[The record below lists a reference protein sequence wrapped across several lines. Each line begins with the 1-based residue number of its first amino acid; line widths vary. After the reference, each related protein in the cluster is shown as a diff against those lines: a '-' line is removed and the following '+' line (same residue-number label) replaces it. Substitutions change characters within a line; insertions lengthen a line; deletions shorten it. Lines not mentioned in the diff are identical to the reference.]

1 MMVSTQETLG
11 PHRFP
16 ISIKGVILD
25 GTKVVLLRNE
35 RDEWELPGGKL
46 ELGEAPEDCVSRE
59 IKEELGLNV
68 VVDRIL
74 DTWVYHI
81 REGVDVF
88 IVTYGC
94 RPKPFS
100 QVTHSLEHKEAR
112 WFELSAIRGLTMPA
126 GYKNSIIIWADMM
139 GVHQ

>member
-1 MMVSTQETLG
+1 MMGSTQATFG

-16 ISIKGVILD
+16 ISIKGIILD
-25 GTKVVLLRNE
+25 GQKVVLLKNE

-46 ELGEAPEDCVSRE
+46 ELGEAPEDCVRRE
-59 IKEELGLNV
+59 IEEELGLKV
-68 VVDRIL
+68 VVDKIL

-81 REGVDVF
+81 RERVDVF

-112 WFELSAIRGLTMPA
+112 WFELSAIQGLRMPA
-126 GYKNSIIIWADMM
+126 GYKNSIITWADMM
-139 GVHQ
+139 GVHH

>member
-1 MMVSTQETLG
+1 MTGPIDATFE

-16 ISIKGVILD
+16 ISIKGIILD
-25 GTKVVLLRNE
+25 RQKVVLLKNN

-68 VVDRIL
+68 VVDKIL

-100 QVTHSLEHKEAR
+100 QVTRSLEHKEAR

-126 GYKNSIIIWADMM
+126 GYKNSILIWADMM